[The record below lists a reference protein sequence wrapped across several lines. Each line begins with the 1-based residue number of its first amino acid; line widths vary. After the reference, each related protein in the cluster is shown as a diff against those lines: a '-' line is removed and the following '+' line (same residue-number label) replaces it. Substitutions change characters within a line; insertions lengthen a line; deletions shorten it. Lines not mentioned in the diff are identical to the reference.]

1 MGFGRRPRRRVV
13 VCGAKPDTLLAPMDT
28 SVIALDVGERRIGV
42 AVSVGELALPY
53 DTIERTNVRAD
64 TERIVALARERGA
77 RTIVV
82 GDPLTLAGKRGIAA
96 QNIDAF
102 VAHLARAY
110 DGTIEL
116 VDERLTTA
124 AVQKSLV
131 AADVSRKKRRTVVD
145 KLAAAM
151 ILDTYLQRLR
161 NG

>member
-1 MGFGRRPRRRVV
+1 
-13 VCGAKPDTLLAPMDT
+13 MDE
-28 SVIALDVGERRIGV
+28 SIIALDVGERRIGV
-42 AVSVGELALPY
+42 AVSVGTMALPF

-64 TERIVALARERGA
+64 TERIVALAHERGA

-82 GDPLTLAGKRGIAA
+82 GDPLTLAGERGISAKSVA
-96 QNIDAF
+96 GF
-102 VAHLARAY
+102 VAHLARAF
-110 DGTIEL
+110 DGAIEM

-124 AVQKSLV
+124 AVQKSLI

-151 ILDTYLQRLR
+151 ILDTFLRRRR